1 MTFESP
7 DENLEA
13 LLGKV
18 GSGKLQ
24 LPDFQREWKWDDDHI
39 VSLIASISLGYPVGV
54 VMTLE
59 TSDDGAQFAPKPIAG
74 VNLASGTDPEELL
87 LDGQQRLTSLFQ
99 ALASDKPVDTTDSR
113 GKRLKR
119 WYYIDIARAL
129 DVDSDREE
137 AILSLPEDR
146 KLRDNF
152 GRDVVADYST
162 LEDECKAE
170 MFPLANIFDAGSLFA
185 WNNAYLRSDGDD
197 PGRRS
202 ARWLEF
208 YESVLKH
215 FVYYKVPVIRL
226 NAGTPKEAVCTVFE
240 KVNTG
245 GVPLNVFEL
254 LTAIFAAD
262 EFRLKDDWAARK
274 QQLDARP
281 VLRSLESA
289 DFLQA
294 VTLLTTYTRRQAFIA
309 GGGDP
314 AQAPGTS
321 AKRKEILRLALE
333 DYLAWADKATEAFAW
348 AGKFLA
354 QERVFR
360 APDLPYRTQ
369 LVPLA
374 AIRAVIGGDT
384 DTHGNAQR
392 LREWYWCG
400 VMGELYGGA
409 TETRFARDLEQV
421 VDWLTG
427 GQAPGTV
434 VEASFRAQRLLT
446 LRTRNSAAYKGI
458 YALLMR
464 RDCLDWVRRE
474 SMTLATFFDYQ
485 VDIHHIFP
493 KDWCDKNG
501 ISPERRESVVN
512 KTAISAS
519 TNRSIGGRSPKD
531 YMPTLASRADVSD
544 QEIDAIVATHLI
556 DAAGLRSADFD
567 SFFRNR
573 SEALLGLISEAM
585 GKEAIRDADSSEG
598 DPSAFADEPAD
609 PEELAPTD

>member
-39 VSLIASISLGYPVGV
+39 VSLLASISLGYPVGV

-59 TSDDGAQFAPKPIAG
+59 TSEDGVQFAPKPIAG
-74 VNLASGTDPEELL
+74 VELGSLSDPDELL

-99 ALASDKPVDTTDSR
+99 ALSSGKPVDTTDSR

-119 WYYIDIARAL
+119 WYYVDMTRAL
-129 DVDSDREE
+129 GADSDREE
-137 AILSLPEDR
+137 AILSVPEDR

-162 LEDECKAE
+162 LENECKAE
-170 MFPLANIFDAGSLFA
+170 MFPLSRIFDAGSFFA
-185 WNNAYLRSDGDD
+185 WNNAYLKSSTEDAGN
-197 PGRRS
+197 RS
-202 ARWLEF
+202 ARWLAF

-274 QQLDARP
+274 GRFILRP
-281 VLRSLESA
+281 VLQSLESA

-294 VTLLTTYTRRQAFIA
+294 VTLLTTYGRRQAYLTA
-309 GGGDP
+309 GNDP
-314 AQAPGTS
+314 NQAPGVS
-321 AKRKEILRLALE
+321 AKRKDILRLALA
-333 DYLAWADKATEAFAW
+333 DYKAWADKVTDAFEW
-348 AGKFLA
+348 AAKFLA

-360 APDLPYRTQ
+360 AADLPYRSQ

-374 AIRAVIGGDT
+374 AIRVTFGADT
-384 DTHGNAQR
+384 DTHGNAQK
-392 LREWYWCG
+392 LKQWYWCG
-400 VMGELYGGA
+400 VLGELYGGA

-421 VDWLTG
+421 VDWLSG

-434 VEASFRAQRLLT
+434 IEASFRAQRLLT

-474 SMTLATFFDYQ
+474 SMTLATFFEYQ

-493 KDWCDKNG
+493 KDWCDKNEV
-501 ISPERRESVVN
+501 SPERRESVVN
-512 KTAISAS
+512 KTAISAA
-519 TNRSIGGRSPKD
+519 TNRSIGGRSPKE
-531 YMPTLASRADVSD
+531 YMPSLATRAGVSD
-544 QEIDAIVATHLI
+544 QRINDIVATHLI
-556 DAAGLRSADFD
+556 DGEDLRAADFD
-567 SFFRNR
+567 GFFDRR
-573 SEALLGLISEAM
+573 AEGLLSLISEAM
-585 GKEAIRDADSSEG
+585 GKEAIRDVDPSEG
-598 DPSAFADEPAD
+598 DPAAFVDEPDD
-609 PEELAPTD
+609 PVDLVAVG

>member
-39 VSLIASISLGYPVGV
+39 VSLLASISLGYPVGV

-59 TSDDGAQFAPKPIAG
+59 ISEDGVQFAPKPIAG
-74 VNLASGTDPEELL
+74 VELGSHSDPDELL

-119 WYYIDIARAL
+119 WYYVDMARAL
-129 DVDSDREE
+129 GADSDREE
-137 AILSLPEDR
+137 AILSVPEDR

-162 LEDECKAE
+162 LENECKAE
-170 MFPLANIFDAGSLFA
+170 MFPLGKIFDAGSFFS
-185 WNNAYLRSDGDD
+185 WNNAYLKSGADD
-197 PGRRS
+197 PGNRS
-202 ARWLEF
+202 ARWLNF

-274 QQLDARP
+274 ARFDKRP
-281 VLRSLESA
+281 VLQSLESA

-294 VTLLTTYTRRQAFIA
+294 VSLLTTYGRRQAYLT

-314 AQAPGTS
+314 NQAPGVS
-321 AKRKEILRLALE
+321 AKRKEILRLALA
-333 DYLAWADKATEAFAW
+333 DYKAWADKVTDAFEW

-360 APDLPYRTQ
+360 AADLPYRSQ

-374 AIRAVIGGDT
+374 AIRASVGADT

-400 VMGELYGGA
+400 VLGELYGGA

-421 VDWLTG
+421 VDWLKG

-493 KDWCDKNG
+493 KDWCDKND
-501 ISPERRESVVN
+501 ITPERRESVVN
-512 KTAISAS
+512 KTAISAT

-531 YMPTLASRADVSD
+531 YMPSLATRAGVSD
-544 QEIDAIVATHLI
+544 KEIDDIVATHLI
-556 DAAGLRSADFD
+556 EATDLRVADFD
-567 SFFRNR
+567 SFFDRR
-573 SEALLGLISEAM
+573 AEALLGLISEAM
-585 GKEAIRDADSSEG
+585 GKEAIRDVDPSEG
-598 DPSAFADEPAD
+598 DPAAFVEEPDD
-609 PEELAPTD
+609 PEDLIAVG